1 MLIRDMSKLHAG
13 ARLNVERIGP
23 RISPENVGDVEGGE
37 NVPKLH
43 GFVLYIGGTGW
54 SDFYYYK
61 DLIHSA
67 LIFNPEGAQGDGV

>member
-23 RISPENVGDVEGGE
+23 RISPENVGDVEVVE

-54 SDFYYYK
+54 SDFYYYE
-61 DLIHSA
+61 DLIHST